1 MEIYDKMNAIS
12 MPAINNTTSI
22 VQPMDQGAISTFMF
36 YY

>member
-12 MPAINNTTSI
+12 MTAINNTTSI

>member
-1 MEIYDKMNAIS
+1 MELYDKMNAIS
-12 MPAINNTTSI
+12 MPATNNTATT